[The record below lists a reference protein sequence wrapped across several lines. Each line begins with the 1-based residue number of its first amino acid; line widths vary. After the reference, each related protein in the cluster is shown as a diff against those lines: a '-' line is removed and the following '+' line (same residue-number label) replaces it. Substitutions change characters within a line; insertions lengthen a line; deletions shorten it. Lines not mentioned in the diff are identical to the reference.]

1 MMGHFFESLGEHLS
15 ERSLALVFTP
25 AFLFWGGGALIL
37 AGRFGLEATWQWLMA
52 RTLAEQVLLLVLAL
66 FLLALSV
73 AIAERL
79 RPALLRLLEGYW
91 PGPLRWL
98 SGVLGRWQAGRLR
111 KRRVRWNQLQAKKG
125 ALRPAERRRMAE
137 LDLEAHYYPADEDDC
152 MPTALGN
159 ALRAA
164 ETAVRH
170 RYGLDAVAVWPH
182 LWLLLPE
189 GVQKELGA
197 ARGQLD
203 TLAEFWFWGLL
214 FLVWAFFWP
223 WAALI
228 ALVWMGLAYRFAV
241 GAARTFADLLL
252 AAFTLHRF
260 ALYDALGWP
269 RPSPGEDEAVRGARL
284 SEYLWRGFCI
294 PEGGTRDE

>member
-1 MMGHFFESLGEHLS
+1 MISQFFESLGERLS
-15 ERSLALVFTP
+15 ERSLALAFTP

-37 AGRFGLEATWQWLMA
+37 AGRFGLQDTWQWLAA
-52 RTLAEQVLLLVLAL
+52 RTPMEQVLLLALAL
-66 FLLALSV
+66 FLLALSTAV
-73 AIAERL
+73 AGRL
-79 RPALLRLLEGYW
+79 RFTVLRLLEGYW

-98 SGVLGRWQAGRLR
+98 SVLLGKLQAWGLR
-111 KRRVRWNQLQAKKG
+111 RRRARWNQLKAREQKG
-125 ALRPAERRRMAE
+125 TLSPAERRRMAE
-137 LDLEAHYYPADEDDC
+137 LDLAAHYYPASEEDC

-170 RYGLDAVAVWPH
+170 RYGLDAFAVWPY
-182 LWLLLPE
+182 LWMLLPE
-189 GVQKELGA
+189 GIQKELSA

-203 TLAEFWFWGLL
+203 ALAELWFWGLL
-214 FLVWAFFWP
+214 FLVWTALWP

-241 GAARTFADLLL
+241 GAARTFADLFL

-269 RPSPGEDEAVRGARL
+269 RPSPGKDETARGARL
-284 SEYLWRGFCI
+284 SEYLWRGF
-294 PEGGTRDE
+294 